1 MILARE
7 KMMTIKT
14 GMKQTRK
21 KQKPNVHKQEK
32 TNPKKENKTNIIQ

>member
-1 MILARE
+1 MIFARE

-32 TNPKKENKTNIIQ
+32 TNPKRRTKQTLFN